1 MPIFPDLPR
10 CRNRLSASILRLR
23 GEDAKTQFPPFFRP
37 PCVPIIC
44 GPSLS
49 THSSSIG
56 RFIAGAVLLFPIDA
70 IFTDGAHH
78 PSRSGRNDSSPR
90 TAADR
95 AGKPAGLQQKEA
107 EKYDPYPLPDVG
119 PDMAARPLAFI
130 RPASET
136 ERAQDATTFEERYG
150 QPPPPGIY
158 RPPRSSSGPQ
168 IQYVPVMPLQ
178 NAPAFVPPAT
188 LPPPSGP

>member
-1 MPIFPDLPR
+1 MIRRHGLLLIALGSLPGCAGTVPSKIFHP
-10 CRNRLSASILRLR
+10 
-23 GEDAKTQFPPFFRP
+23 
-37 PCVPIIC
+37 
-44 GPSLS
+44 GP
-49 THSSSIG
+49 
-56 RFIAGAVLLFPIDA
+56 AWM
-70 IFTDGAHH
+70 
-78 PSRSGRNDSSPR
+78 
-90 TAADR
+90 
-95 AGKPAGLQQKEA
+95 QQKEA